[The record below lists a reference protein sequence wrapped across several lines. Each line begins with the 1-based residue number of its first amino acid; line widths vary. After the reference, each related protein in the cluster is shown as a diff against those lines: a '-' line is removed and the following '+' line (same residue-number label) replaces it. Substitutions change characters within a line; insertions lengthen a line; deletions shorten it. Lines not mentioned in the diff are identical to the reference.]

1 MNARAFLCLPLLLAT
16 CLLAQNAD
24 KPRVTIRFRA
34 LAFDE
39 AIPSA
44 SYLEGEAL
52 RRLNIPNNAFTP
64 EITYKGPNTLRFIT
78 IDEETLNPRP
88 LSPEMAAAIQRLRRA
103 QAVTLQASD
112 EFAQITRLLDTLNLQ
127 STERA
132 RKPSAGDQAQIE
144 ALNGRLRELSGILTA
159 ASKETEEANLLILRL
174 EAAPRPAPKEEKK
187 KGGKVPKPTSTPTA
201 EYTFQKDGSYLLLF
215 SAGGNG
221 HQILALDDSEGIF
234 PYGAFQFINLT
245 GKDVELRYP
254 DRKVT
259 LRSNARTVVK
269 SPATDH
275 QYALAEIHTKADDGY
290 EVGHVYRSLQ
300 QPNVRSLVFLLPIPD
315 EPHAIRSKTIE
326 ERRPAEPAGTK

>member
-1 MNARAFLCLPLLLAT
+1 MIARTAFLLPLLAT
-16 CLLAQNAD
+16 ALFAETDD
-24 KPRVTIRFRA
+24 KPKLSIRFRA

-64 EITYKGPNTLRFIT
+64 EVTYKGPNTLRFIT

-88 LSPEMAAAIQRLRRA
+88 LSPGMAAAIQRLRHA
-103 QAVTLQASD
+103 QAGALQASD
-112 EFAQITRLLDTLNLQ
+112 EFSQITRLLNTLNLQ
-127 STERA
+127 ASE
-132 RKPSAGDQAQIE
+132 SAQKSSSGDKAQIE

-174 EAAPRPAPKEEKK
+174 EAAPRPTPKEDKK
-187 KGGKVPKPTSTPTA
+187 KGGKAPRPTSTPTA

-221 HQILALDDSEGIF
+221 HQILALDDSEGTF
-234 PYGAFQFINLT
+234 PYGSFQFINLT

-259 LRSNARTVVK
+259 LRSNARAVVK
-269 SPATDH
+269 NPAADH
-275 QYALAEIHTKADDGY
+275 QYALAEVHTKADDGY
-290 EVGHVYRSLQ
+290 DVGHVYRSLQ

-326 ERRPAEPAGTK
+326 DRRPAEAAGTK

>member
-1 MNARAFLCLPLLLAT
+1 MNARALLCLPLLAAGLF
-16 CLLAQNAD
+16 AQTSD
-24 KPRVTIRFRA
+24 KPKLSIRFRA

-39 AIPSA
+39 AIPNA
-44 SYLEGEAL
+44 SYLEGETL
-52 RRLNIPNNAFTP
+52 RRLTIPNNAFTP
-64 EITYKGPNTLRFIT
+64 EVTYKGSNTLRFIT

-88 LSPEMAAAIQRLRRA
+88 LSPEMSAAIQRLRRA

-112 EFAQITRLLDTLNLQ
+112 EYAQITRLLDTLNLQ
-127 STERA
+127 TTERA
-132 RKPSAGDQAQIE
+132 GKASAGDLAQIE
-144 ALNGRLRELSGILTA
+144 ALNGRLRELSGILSA

-174 EAAPRPAPKEEKK
+174 EAAPRPPPKEDKK
-187 KGGKVPKPTSTPTA
+187 KGGKAPKPTSTPTA

-215 SAGGNG
+215 SSGGNG
-221 HQILALDDSEGIF
+221 HQILALDDAEGAF

-254 DRKVT
+254 DRKVA
-259 LRSNARTVVK
+259 LRANARTVVK
-269 SPATDH
+269 NPASDH
-275 QYALAEIHTKADDGY
+275 QYALAEIHTRADDGY

-326 ERRPAEPAGTK
+326 DRRPAEPAGTK